1 MKKLVYTLVA
11 GASLALAACTSQP
24 QAAESVTPK
33 KDIGLQLYS
42 IRQLIGNA
50 EKFAANQDSI
60 LTMLAGMGYTTVETA
75 NYRDGKIYGMAP
87 EDFKACVDKAGL
99 KALSTHT
106 TRGLSKEELKAGAP
120 DEETMKW
127 WDECI
132 AAHKAAGM
140 EYVVTPSQ
148 PVPETVKDLQT
159 WCDYHNAIGKKC
171 AEAGLK
177 YGYHNHSHEFRKVED
192 QVVMLDYMLE
202 NTDPQCVFFEMDV
215 YWTVMGKAS
224 PIAYFKKYPGRF
236 KLLHIKDWKEIG
248 QSGMVGFDAIFNNAE
263 VAGVEHIIV
272 EAEAYE
278 SADMMEGVRKC
289 ADYLLKA
296 DFVKADYTK

>member
-1 MKKLVYTLVA
+1 MKKFFYTIVA
-11 GASLALAACTSQP
+11 GAILALAACTSQP
-24 QAAESVTPK
+24 QATEMVPQK

-42 IRQLIGNA
+42 IRQLIGSA
-50 EKFAANQDSI
+50 EKFAENQEKV
-60 LTMLAGMGYTTVETA
+60 LADLAKMGYTTVETA
-75 NYRDGKIYGMAP
+75 NYGDGKLYGMAP
-87 EDFKACVDKAGL
+87 EDFKACVEKAGL

-106 TRGLSKEELKAGAP
+106 TRGLSKEELQAGAANG
-120 DEETMKW
+120 ETMKW

-132 AAHKAAGM
+132 AAHKATGM

-148 PVPETVKDLQT
+148 PTPETIKDLQT
-159 WCDYHNAIGKKC
+159 WCNYHNAIGKKC

-177 YGYHNHSHEFRKVED
+177 YGYHNHSHEFKKVED
-192 QVVMLDYMLE
+192 KVMLDYMLE
-202 NTDPQCVFFEMDV
+202 NTNPQYVFFEMDV

-224 PIAYFKKYPGRF
+224 PVAYFKKYPGRF
-236 KLLHIKDWKEIG
+236 KLLHIKDHKEIG

-263 VAGVEHIIV
+263 IAGVEHIIV

-278 SADMMEGVRKC
+278 SADMMEGVAKC

-296 DFVKADYTK
+296 DFVKAAYTK

>member
-1 MKKLVYTLVA
+1 MVA
-11 GASLALAACTSQP
+11 GVSMMLAACTSQP
-24 QAAESVTPK
+24 QATEMTPQK

-50 EKFAANQDSI
+50 EKFAANQEQV
-60 LTMLAGMGYTTVETA
+60 LADLAKQGYTAVETA
-75 NYRDGKIYGMAP
+75 NYGDGKLYGLTP
-87 EDFKACVDKAGL
+87 EDFKACMEKAGL

-106 TRGLSKEELKAGAP
+106 TRGLSAEELKAGVAS
-120 DEETMKW
+120 EETMKW

-148 PVPETVKDLQT
+148 PTPETLKDLQV

-171 AEAGLK
+171 AEVGLK
-177 YGYHNHSHEFRKVED
+177 YGYHNHSFEFNKIEDKV
-192 QVVMLDYMLE
+192 MIDYMIE
-202 NTDPQCVFFEMDV
+202 NTDPQYVFFEMDV
-215 YWTVMGKAS
+215 YWTVMGKSS
-224 PIAYFKKYPGRF
+224 PVEYFKKYPGRF
-236 KLLHIKDWKEIG
+236 KLLHIKDHKEIG
-248 QSGMVGFDAIFNNAE
+248 QSGMVGFDAIFRNAE
-263 VAGVEHIIV
+263 IAGVEHIIV

-278 SADMMEGVRKC
+278 SADMMECVGKC

>member
-1 MKKLVYTLVA
+1 MKKILYTLVA
-11 GASLALAACTSQP
+11 GASLALAACNSQP
-24 QAAESVTPK
+24 QSTDMASQK

-50 EKFAANQDSI
+50 ETFATNGDSI
-60 LTMLAGMGYTTVETA
+60 LARLAGMGYTCVEAA
-75 NYRDGKIYGMAP
+75 NYGGGKLYGREP
-87 EDFKACVDKAGL
+87 EAYKACVEKAGL
-99 KALSTHT
+99 KSLSTHT
-106 TRGLSKEELKAGAP
+106 TRGLSEEELKAGVAS
-120 DEETMKW
+120 EETMKW

-148 PVPETVKDLQT
+148 HTPETLKDLQV

-177 YGYHNHSHEFRKVED
+177 YGYHIHSFEFNKIEDKV
-192 QVVMLDYMLE
+192 MIDYMIE
-202 NTDPQCVFFEMDV
+202 NTDPQYVFFEMDV

-224 PIAYFKKYPGRF
+224 PVAYFKKYPGRF
-236 KLLHIKDWKEIG
+236 KLLHIKDHKEIG
-248 QSGMVGFDAIFNNAE
+248 QSGMVGFDAIFRNAE
-263 VAGVEHIIV
+263 IAGVEHIIV

-278 SADMMEGVRKC
+278 SADMMEGVGMC

>member
-1 MKKLVYTLVA
+1 MKKFFYTIVA
-11 GASLALAACTSQP
+11 GATLALAACTSQP
-24 QAAESVTPK
+24 QATEMVPQK

-42 IRQLIGNA
+42 IRQLIGSA
-50 EKFAANQDSI
+50 EKFAENQEKV
-60 LTMLAGMGYTTVETA
+60 LADLAKMGYTTVETA
-75 NYRDGKIYGMAP
+75 NYGDGKLYGMAP
-87 EDFKACVDKAGL
+87 EDFKACVEKAGL

-106 TRGLSKEELKAGAP
+106 TRGLSKEELQAGAANG
-120 DEETMKW
+120 ETMKW

-148 PVPETVKDLQT
+148 PTPETIKDLQT
-159 WCDYHNAIGKKC
+159 WCNYHNSIGKKC

-177 YGYHNHSHEFRKVED
+177 YGYHNHSHEFKKVED
-192 QVVMLDYMLE
+192 QVMLDYMLE
-202 NTDPQCVFFEMDV
+202 NTDPQYVFFEMDV

-224 PIAYFKKYPGRF
+224 PVAYCKKYPGRF
-236 KLLHIKDWKEIG
+236 KLLHIKDHKEIG

-263 VAGVEHIIV
+263 IAGVEHIIV

-278 SADMMEGVRKC
+278 SADMMEGVAKC

-296 DFVKADYTK
+296 DFVKAAYTK

>member
-1 MKKLVYTLVA
+1 MVA
-11 GASLALAACTSQP
+11 GVSMMLAACTSQP
-24 QAAESVTPK
+24 QATEMTPQK

-50 EKFAANQDSI
+50 EKFAANQEQV
-60 LTMLAGMGYTTVETA
+60 LADLAKQGYTAVETA
-75 NYRDGKIYGMAP
+75 NYGDGKLYGLTP
-87 EDFKACVDKAGL
+87 EDFKACMEKAGL

-106 TRGLSKEELKAGAP
+106 TRGLSAEELKAGVAS
-120 DEETMKW
+120 EETMKW

-148 PVPETVKDLQT
+148 PTPETLKDLQV

-171 AEAGLK
+171 AEVGLK
-177 YGYHNHSHEFRKVED
+177 YGYHNHSFEFNKIEDKV
-192 QVVMLDYMLE
+192 MIDYMIE
-202 NTDPQCVFFEMDV
+202 NTDPQYVFFEMDV
-215 YWTVMGKAS
+215 YWTVMGKSS
-224 PIAYFKKYPGRF
+224 PVEYFKKYPGRF
-236 KLLHIKDWKEIG
+236 KLLHIKDHKEIG
-248 QSGMVGFDAIFNNAE
+248 QSGMVGFDAIFRNAE
-263 VAGVEHIIV
+263 IAGVEHIIV

-278 SADMMEGVRKC
+278 SADMMEGVAKC